1 MGKGEEGGAGCLKR
15 WGREGGG
22 GIQLKQRTFGWPSH
36 VVNGG
41 TLHWKKVRQWTGS

>member
-15 WGREGGG
+15 WGRERGG

-41 TLHWKKVRQWTGS
+41 KRLDNGQGGKKV